1 MLVLVDSNNLKDVF
15 DTGNVDLGFLWNQI
29 EELKKN
35 LQATECFLYMD
46 SKLETFFVRIRYGTG
61 SRAGVIDIS
70 L

>member
-15 DTGNVDLGFLWNQI
+15 DTGNVDLGFLWRQI
-29 EELKKN
+29 EELKEN

-46 SKLETFFVRIRYGTG
+46 SELETFFIRMRYGTG
-61 SRAGVIDIS
+61 SQAGVIDIS